1 MSLGILLLNGP
12 RPCGGF
18 HHCGIF
24 HDSYAVG
31 WLFPGIEP
39 MAPAVEAQNFNHW
52 TLREVPLLSLFV
64 APFPSPVTVFPF
76 ISSLPASIV
85 SDRY

>member
-39 MAPAVEAQNFNHW
+39 MAPAVEARGPNHW
-52 TLREVPLLSLFV
+52 TASNSPHLAFLMLVTDNPGGEQREIRLRKMK
-64 APFPSPVTVFPF
+64 
-76 ISSLPASIV
+76 
-85 SDRY
+85 